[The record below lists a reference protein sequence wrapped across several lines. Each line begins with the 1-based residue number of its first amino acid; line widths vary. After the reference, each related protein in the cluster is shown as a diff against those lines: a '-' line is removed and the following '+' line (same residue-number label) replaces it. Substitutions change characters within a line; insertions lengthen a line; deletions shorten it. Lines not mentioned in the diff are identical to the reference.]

1 MQLPI
6 GLHQSSAMDI
16 QPAELIRAAAAAG
29 YGHVSLFT
37 NNPSV
42 PVGDKADMFVFPQVR
57 EETKDEVLGLLED
70 NNLSV
75 VNAEFFLMKPD
86 TDLDDYIPG
95 LALGRELGAKNV
107 MTHVFETDEA
117 RAVDMLGRFAELAG
131 QHELT
136 VALEFCQMTPGC
148 KTIHQA
154 RGFVDQVG
162 RDNIGY
168 GICPMHLVRSG
179 GTAKDVAARPVLYS
193 QVNDGKG
200 LHVSDAYFDE
210 VHDRELPGDG
220 DFPLHDILAAIPADA
235 PIEVK
240 CPRDS
245 RIKAGESAA
254 DYVQAAYDRTR
265 ALVDGLDS

>member
-1 MQLPI
+1 MARPI
-6 GLHQSSAMDI
+6 GLHQSSAMDTTP
-16 QPAELIRAAAAAG
+16 QELIRAAAAAG

-42 PVGDKADMFVFPQVR
+42 PVGDKADMFVFPQVYER
-57 EETKDEVLGLLED
+57 TKDEVLGLLAD
-70 NNLSV
+70 TGLGV

-86 TDLDDYIPG
+86 TDLEDYIPG
-95 LALGRELGAKNV
+95 LAMGRELGAANV
-107 MTHVFETDEA
+107 MTHVFETVEA

-131 QHELT
+131 AHELT

-154 RGFVDQVG
+154 ARYADQVG
-162 RDNIGY
+162 RENIGY

-179 GTAKDVAARPVLYS
+179 GTTADVAARPVLYS

-200 LHVSDAYFDE
+200 THTAETYFEE

-220 DFPLHDILAAIPADA
+220 DFPLHDILRAIPVNA

-240 CPRDS
+240 IPRDS
-245 RIKAGESAA
+245 RIKAGGAAA
-254 DYVQAAYDRTR
+254 DYVKQVYDKTR
-265 ALVDGLDS
+265 ALVDGLES

>member
-1 MQLPI
+1 MTRAI
-6 GLHQSSAMDI
+6 GLHQSTAMDI
-16 QPAELIRAAAAAG
+16 QPPELIRAAAAAG

-42 PVGDKADMFVFPQVR
+42 PIEGKADMFVFPQVR
-57 EETKDEVLGLLED
+57 EETKDEVLGLLAD
-70 NNLSV
+70 SGLDV

-86 TDLDDYIPG
+86 IALESYIPG
-95 LALGRELGAKNV
+95 LALGRELGARNV
-107 MTHVFETDEA
+107 MTHIFETDEA
-117 RAVDMLGRFAELAG
+117 LAVDMLGRFCELAAR
-131 QHELT
+131 HELT
-136 VALEFCQMTPGC
+136 VAIEFCQMTPGC

-154 RGFVDQVG
+154 AWFAQQVAAP
-162 RDNIGY
+162 NIGY

-179 GTAKDVAARPVLYS
+179 GTAADVAARPVLYS

-200 LHVSDAYFDE
+200 LHTSSAYFEE

-240 CPRDS
+240 IPRDS
-245 RIKAGESAA
+245 RIKAGGSAA
-254 DYVQAAYDRTR
+254 DYVKQAYDATR
-265 ALVDGLDS
+265 RLVDGL

>member
-1 MQLPI
+1 MTRPI

-16 QPAELIRAAAAAG
+16 RPVELIRAAAAAG

-42 PVGDKADMFVFPQVR
+42 PVGDKAGMFVFPQVY
-57 EETKDEVLGLLED
+57 EETKDEVLGLLAD
-70 NNLSV
+70 SGLSV

-86 TDLDDYIPG
+86 TDLEDYIPG
-95 LALGRELGAKNV
+95 LAMGRELGAVNV
-107 MTHVFETDEA
+107 MTHVFETEEP

-131 QHELT
+131 AYELT

-154 RGFVDQVG
+154 RRFVDQVG

-179 GTAKDVAARPVLYS
+179 GTPADVAARPVLYS

-200 LHVSDAYFDE
+200 LHTSAAYFEE

-220 DFPLHDILAAIPADA
+220 DFPLHDILAAIPRDA

-240 CPRDS
+240 IPRDS
-245 RIKAGESAA
+245 RIKAGGSAA
-254 DYVQAAYDRTR
+254 DYVKQAHDRTR
-265 ALVDGLDS
+265 AVVDGLEG